1 MVLNSENPLNAS
13 QLEIGKRYSLTWMIL
28 KKAYTFKVTEIDDT
42 YVSFVYSSGE
52 TGACLLNDV
61 ACCFYEF
68 PLSSLE
74 KELL

>member
-13 QLEIGKRYSLTWMIL
+13 QLKIGGRYSLTWMFTKSI
-28 KKAYTFKVTEIDDT
+28 YIFKVTEIDDT

-52 TGACLLNDV
+52 TGACLLSDS
-61 ACCFYEF
+61 ASCFYEF